1 MLPLRDDG
9 APQERG
15 AGRLRKRS
23 TGALRE
29 EEQAGLRTLV
39 GRGTET
45 ARMLTH
51 ARIGAQGEPRGGG
64 PGWTDGVIGAALE
77 VSQATVER
85 VRQTYATAGLEAAL
99 AHKTPERV
107 DERKRDGAG
116 WIIEDWV

>member
-1 MLPLRDDG
+1 MLPLRADG

-29 EEQAGLRTLV
+29 EERAGLRTLV
-39 GRGTET
+39 GRGTGT

-51 ARIGAQGEPRGGG
+51 ASGLKASQGDG
-64 PGWTDGVIGAALE
+64 DGVIGEALE
-77 VSQATVER
+77 ISQATVER
-85 VRQTYATAGLEAAL
+85 VRQTYATAGMEAAL

-107 DERKRDGAG
+107 DERKRNGAG